1 MEPKDAGT
9 YQIRLRVAD
18 PATTKRFDA
27 GYYLRMVEITE
38 I

>member
-1 MEPKDAGT
+1 M
-9 YQIRLRVAD
+9 IRLRVAD
-18 PATTKRFDA
+18 PPVTTQRLDA